1 MSELLTALGNLTAN
15 YEELAAVTLFSIV
28 LCMLLF
34 ARNLIKKVIGLDIM
48 DTGVFL
54 LLASRGYI
62 SGRTV
67 PIITDGVTDPARYIN
82 PIPAGLVL
90 TGIVVSVSVS
100 AVMLALTVRIYRKYR
115 TLNIDQL
122 YMMMDLRRKGE
133 DA

>member
-15 YEELAAVTLFSIV
+15 YEELAAVALFSIGF
-28 LCMLLF
+28 CMLLF